1 MAKQPASQLVDHLFR
16 HEAGRM
22 VAVLT
27 RIFGMHNLDLAEDVV
42 QEAFIKAVQTWTYNA
57 IPDNPAGWLMQVAK
71 RRAIDILRRDARGK
85 EMLNYQRVSVDRTV
99 EVDAFF
105 HDNEIADSQL
115 QLIFACCHPKLKPS
129 EQIALTLKTASGF
142 GIKEIA
148 RALMISQDAVK
159 QRLFRARNFVK
170 KQGIQLSIPV
180 GKDLIPRINAVNTVL
195 YLLFNE
201 GYSSVKGDE
210 LIRRDLCVEAMRL
223 AKILYEHKMGGKAS
237 TSALLALMCFQAARF
252 EARLDMDD
260 QIILLPHQDRSL
272 WDEELL
278 HVGRIYMGRAFRS
291 GTTTIYHLEAAIAA
305 QHTVTKSFEETDWSR
320 LAKLY
325 EVLLEVKPTA
335 IVKLNYLVVLLRMG
349 NLKEAAMMID
359 DLIEAHE
366 LSSNHLLH
374 AVVSEFHQLNNNTL
388 EAIAH
393 MNKAIALARTHAEI
407 QMLEERLKSLSRA
420 ESSFN

>member
-1 MAKQPASQLVDHLFR
+1 MPKQPTTQLVDHLFR

-71 RRAIDILRRDARGK
+71 RQAIDILRRDQRGK
-85 EMLNYQRVSVDRTV
+85 EVLDRHQVSAEYSVKVD
-99 EVDAFF
+99 DFF
-105 HDNEIADSQL
+105 HENEIADSQL
-115 QLIFACCHPKLKPS
+115 QLIFACCHPKLKPA

-159 QRLFRARNFVK
+159 QRLLRARNFVK
-170 KQGIQLSIPV
+170 KQNIQLSIPV
-180 GKDLIPRINAVNTVL
+180 GNELTPRLSAVNTVL

-210 LIRRDLCVEAMRL
+210 VIRRDLCIEAMRL
-223 AKILYEHKMGGKAS
+223 TRILTEHKMGGHSS
-237 TSALLALMCFQAARF
+237 TCALLALMCFQAARF

-272 WDEELL
+272 WDAELL
-278 HVGRIYMGRAFRS
+278 HVGRLYMGRAFRS
-291 GTTTIYHLEAAIAA
+291 GPTTVYHLEAAIAA
-305 QHTVTKSFEETDWSR
+305 QHIGARSFEETDWPR

-325 EVLLEVKPTA
+325 EVLYEVKPTPV
-335 IVKLNYLVVLLRMG
+335 VKLNYLVVLLRLG
-349 NLKEAAMMID
+349 NLEAAAVMID
-359 DLIEAHE
+359 ELIEAPE

-374 AVVSEFHQLNNNTL
+374 AVISEFHQLNNNTR
-388 EAIAH
+388 EAIYH
-393 MNKAIALARTHAEI
+393 IIKAIDLARTQAEI
-407 QMLEERLKSLSRA
+407 KMLVARLKSLSEVGSRL
-420 ESSFN
+420 N